1 MGFTTQPTRQLKTPT
16 KMDFRFF
23 GQPFVQAFGVPPRCQ
38 RNQQRCQCRP
48 NRSSHPSFGAH
59 GPLTMDQLLEEAR
72 RKLKL
77 NKHLEPLVTIL
88 PSWIQCSMDAIK
100 ELNNRLLP
108 NLLRNL
114 KKMVR
119 NRKRKIKKNPKMK
132 NLKQLKT

>member
-1 MGFTTQPTRQLKTPT
+1 MGENSLKNQHIHNPTNKTTQNPNKNGLSI
-16 KMDFRFF
+16 FC
-23 GQPFVQAFGVPPRCQ
+23 QPFVQAFGVPPRCQ
-38 RNQQRCQCRP
+38 RYQQRCHCRP

-59 GPLTMDQLLEEAR
+59 GPWTMYQLWKRLED
-72 RKLKL
+72 KLKL
-77 NKHLEPLVTIL
+77 NKHLEPLITIL

-119 NRKRKIKKNPKMK
+119 NRK
-132 NLKQLKT
+132 

>member
-1 MGFTTQPTRQLKTPT
+1 
-16 KMDFRFF
+16 MDFRFF

-38 RNQQRCQCRP
+38 RYQQRCHCRP

-59 GPLTMDQLLEEAR
+59 GRWTMDQLLEEAR
-72 RKLKL
+72 RQVKA
-77 NKHLEPLVTIL
+77 EQASGAIGDYL
-88 PSWIQCSMDAIK
+88 PFWIQCSMDAIK

-119 NRKRKIKKNPKMK
+119 NRKWKIKKSPKMK
-132 NLKQLKT
+132 LLKTSVFHSTICLEPFFMN

>member
-1 MGFTTQPTRQLKTPT
+1 MGRIVWKINTFTTQPTKQHKTPT

-38 RNQQRCQCRP
+38 RYQQRCHCRP
-48 NRSSHPSFGAH
+48 NISSHPSFGAL
-59 GPLTMDQLLEEAR
+59 GPWINFWKRLED
-72 RKLKL
+72 KLRL

-100 ELNNRLLP
+100 ELNNNLLP
-108 NLLRNL
+108 NLLKNL

-119 NRKRKIKKNPKMK
+119 NRK
-132 NLKQLKT
+132 